1 MRKGQLE
8 LRKPFPRASANRVEA
23 AQPEY
28 RVGGKAWRTVC
39 NSRAVV
45 IKTDR

>member
-8 LRKPFPRASANRVEA
+8 LRKPFPRASADRVEA

-28 RVGGKAWRTVC
+28 RLGGK
-39 NSRAVV
+39 RAGPYA
-45 IKTDR
+45 TPTPW